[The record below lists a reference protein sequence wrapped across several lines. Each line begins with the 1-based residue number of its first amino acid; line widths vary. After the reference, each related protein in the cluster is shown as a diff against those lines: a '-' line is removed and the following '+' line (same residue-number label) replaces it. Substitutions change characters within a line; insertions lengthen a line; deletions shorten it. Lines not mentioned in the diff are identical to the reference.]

1 MTSLRRLRFSFDDLP
16 PAVDERARLA
26 LWHEHHAT
34 THAFDS
40 AFLDSGPLSA
50 SVEFVQADIVKLVR
64 LRSTLAEISRT
75 RRHTAANPQEDLCL
89 SFNTGRTGWLVRQHG
104 REITAGTG
112 KAVLHTNT
120 DPYSFR
126 ANVRTAWIGVGI
138 ERAKLAEFILH
149 PEDLTAR
156 PFDCDTP
163 AMRHLGRYLNL
174 IMGPNG
180 IDDDESLNDHI
191 GATLVD
197 LVALALGAGRDASEL
212 ARLRGRRAA
221 LLREIVAEIK
231 ASFADEAFSTERVA
245 RKLGLSARTVQDL
258 LHGSGASF
266 SERVLELRLQR
277 ARAMLASPR
286 YDSLKVIEIAH
297 ACGFNEVSY
306 FNRCFRR
313 RFGDTPT
320 HYRNTGAR

>member
-40 AFLDSGPLSA
+40 AFLDGRPLSA

-64 LRSTLAEISRT
+64 LRSTLAEITRT
-75 RRHTAANPQEDLCL
+75 QRHAAAKPQEDLCL

-120 DPYSFR
+120 DPYTFR
-126 ANVRTAWIGVGI
+126 ANVRTEWIGVGI
-138 ERAKLAEFILH
+138 ERAQLAEFIAH

-156 PFDCDTP
+156 SFDSDAP
-163 AMRHLGRYLNL
+163 AIRHLGRYLRL
-174 IMGPNG
+174 IMGPDG
-180 IDDDESLNDHI
+180 IDDDEALNDHI

-197 LVALALGAGRDASEL
+197 LVVLALGAGRDAAEL

-231 ASFADEAFSTERVA
+231 TGFADADFSAGRVA
-245 RKLGLSARTVQDL
+245 RKLGVSPRTVQDL

-266 SERVLELRLQR
+266 SERVIELRLQR
-277 ARAMLASPR
+277 ARAMLANPR
-286 YDSLKVIEIAH
+286 SSGLKVIEIAH

-320 HYRNTGAR
+320 NYRNTGAR